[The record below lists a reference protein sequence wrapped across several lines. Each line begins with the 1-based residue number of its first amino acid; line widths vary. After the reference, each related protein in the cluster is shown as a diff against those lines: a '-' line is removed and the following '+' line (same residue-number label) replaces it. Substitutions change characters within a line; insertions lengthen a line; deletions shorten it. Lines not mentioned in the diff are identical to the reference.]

1 MGSGE
6 RSQTATLHEP
16 LLDALVE
23 ISRTVLQGM
32 EAEDVLREV
41 ARRGRELVGA
51 DLAVVATCDA
61 GPAAYRVRAADGAS
75 ADLVRGARLGSWQM
89 PDAARPR
96 PIMDSRLAKL
106 TDAGAAVA
114 VSLPDGTP
122 RTARLAAIRQR
133 GRPPFSKVEIDL
145 LELYAAQAGVVLN
158 YITVRDK
165 LQRLAVVA
173 ERDRIG
179 RELHDGTIQALFS
192 VGISLQGSETLTDD
206 PLLLARLESGVTQID
221 AVISDLRN
229 YIFGLRPGGLSRRP
243 LDEALYE
250 LADRFQ
256 VDHEVSTT
264 VDVDG
269 GLAAELAGVSA
280 DLLQLTR
287 EALANVA
294 KHANA
299 RSCAITLRRSADQ
312 ALLEVEDDGAGFVT
326 EQARNRGWGLRNMEE
341 RAAALGGRIEIRTAV
356 TAGTT
361 IRLVIPR

>member
-1 MGSGE
+1 V
-6 RSQTATLHEP
+6 HEP
-16 LLDALVE
+16 LLDALLEV
-23 ISRTVLQGM
+23 SRAALEGM
-32 EAEDVLREV
+32 DAEAMLREV
-41 ARRGRELVGA
+41 ARKGRELVGA
-51 DLAVVATCDA
+51 DLAVVATRDA
-61 GPAAYRVRAADGAS
+61 GPATYQVRAADGAQ
-75 ADLVRGARLGSWQM
+75 ADLVLGARLGAWSM
-89 PDAARPR
+89 PDVPR
-96 PIMDSRLAKL
+96 SHPIMDSRLARL
-106 TDAGAAVA
+106 AGAGAAVA
-114 VSLPDGTP
+114 VPLSDSAPGP
-122 RTARLAAIRQR
+122 ARLAVVRHR
-133 GRPPFSKVEIDL
+133 GGPEFSETETGL
-145 LELYAAQAGVVLN
+145 LELFASRAGLTLDS
-158 YITVRDK
+158 ITIRDK

-206 PLLLARLESGVTQID
+206 PLLLARLDSGVTQID

-256 VDHEVSTT
+256 VDHGVSTT

-269 GLAAELAGVSA
+269 GLAAELAGASA

-294 KHANA
+294 KHAGA
-299 RSCAITLRRSADQ
+299 RSCTITLRRSGDE

-326 EQARNRGWGLRNMEE
+326 TLARDQGWGLRNIEE

-356 TAGTT
+356 AAGTT
-361 IRLVIPR
+361 ISLVIPR